1 MLLRAATP
9 SAAALTFSMPQGCAV
24 SGIRGPTPV
33 SSATA
38 PTEKAQ
44 PTESGAWSPVAMAL
58 LGLLVVL
65 LIIGTI
71 AFPTYTT
78 FDSTYTLLW
87 GREILGGDL
96 PTFDAFRAPTQ
107 HPLWLLVGVVFAL
120 FGDAADRLLVLA
132 TIVSYVF
139 LIAGVYSLGRRSFTV
154 AIGIIAATL
163 VVLRYNYLLLA
174 VRAYLDI
181 PFMALIVWAAAWEV
195 SRPRRGTP
203 VMVLLFL
210 AGLLRPEAW
219 IIAGLYW
226 LYLFPTMSWAR
237 RFWMAVLVA
246 GAPLLWIATDFI
258 VTGDPLFSQTHTSS
272 VSEEVGRQASL
283 LTAMKL
289 GVIYLRDL
297 ASAPIALLGLA
308 GTLLAIWFT
317 PRRAVIPLAVLAAG
331 LGTFFLISVGGLS
344 VIPRYMILPALM
356 VLFFAGVALG
366 GFSMAGSVNLR
377 RAWIATAV
385 LVVAVSAFFTLQRS
399 NYSPVIADLEFRDD
413 AEQALISLLNEPGV
427 KSSVDCGPI
436 LTPNHRMM
444 PDVRWE
450 LDLGADRV
458 VARTDVEEAAKVK
471 SGLAILANNRSVLI
485 RQGLDYDDPSS
496 ADTLRS
502 LPPPGYSKVASNRFF
517 SAWARCR

>member
-1 MLLRAATP
+1 MLPRAAGP
-9 SAAALTFSMPQGCAV
+9 MAAALTLSMPQGCAV
-24 SGIRGPTPV
+24 SGIRGPTFV
-33 SSATA
+33 SSTTA
-38 PTEKAQ
+38 STTKPGSRDE
-44 PTESGAWSPVAMAL
+44 GAWSPVAIAL
-58 LGLLVVL
+58 VALLVVL
-65 LIIGTI
+65 LVAFTI

-87 GREILGGDL
+87 GREILDGNL

-132 TIVSYVF
+132 TMVSFVF
-139 LIAGVYSLGRRSFTV
+139 LVAGVYSLGRRSFTI
-154 AIGIIAATL
+154 AIGVIAAVL

-174 VRAYLDI
+174 VRAYLDV
-181 PFMALIVWAAAWEV
+181 PFMALVVWAAAWEV

-226 LYLFPTMSWAR
+226 LYLFPGASWSR

-246 GAPLLWIATDFI
+246 AAPVIWIATDFI

-272 VSEEVGRQASL
+272 VSAEVGRQAGL

-297 ASAPIALLGLA
+297 ASVPIALLGLV
-308 GTLLAIWFT
+308 GTLFAIWFT
-317 PRRAVIPLAVLAAG
+317 PRRAVIPLALLAVG
-331 LGTFFLISVGGLS
+331 FGTFFLISLGGLS
-344 VIPRYMILPALM
+344 VIPRYLILPALM
-356 VLFFAGVALG
+356 TLFFAGVALG
-366 GFSMAGSVNLR
+366 GFSMVKSAAVR
-377 RAWIATAV
+377 RGWV
-385 LVVAVSAFFTLQRS
+385 VVALLAVAASVFFTLQRS
-399 NYSPVIADLEFRDD
+399 NYSPVIADLRFRGE
-413 AEQALISLLNEPGV
+413 AERALISLLNEPGTRAAV
-427 KSSVDCGPI
+427 PCGPI
-436 LTPNHRMM
+436 LTPNHRMV

-450 LDLGADRV
+450 LDLPADRV
-458 VARTDVEEAAKVK
+458 VARTDVKEAAKVK

-485 RQGLDYDDPSS
+485 RQGLDYDDPTS

-502 LPPPGYSKVASNRFF
+502 LPPAGYRKVASNRYF